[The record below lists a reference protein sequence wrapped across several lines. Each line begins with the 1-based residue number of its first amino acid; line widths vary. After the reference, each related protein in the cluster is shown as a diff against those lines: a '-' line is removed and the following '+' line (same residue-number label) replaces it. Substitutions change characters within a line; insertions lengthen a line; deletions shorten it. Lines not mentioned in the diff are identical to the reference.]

1 MNSDQPNEVSHREPA
16 SFPCFLDPDVK
27 AFNKRMLEL
36 ASEMAEDVEYQMDRL
51 VESHRFP
58 TEIFELLQ
66 AFRETY
72 DRFVETVIAR
82 EGLNVYCKKGC
93 STCCIEMPTGVEPLE
108 IMEIYDRVREWPDF
122 PSILSSA
129 GDAVRSFNEIVRRLG
144 QTGAGVLRRYAAL
157 RRPCVFLDR
166 EGGFCRIYDIR
177 PLICRA
183 VFSLSP
189 PSLCDPSHPDY
200 DGPAR
205 KIEVIEPVDEIN
217 FKLLEINEEISKA
230 LGVGFPETLLHG
242 LLFRHQWRR
251 KASPA

>member
-1 MNSDQPNEVSHREPA
+1 MDSDQSREVSHREPG
-16 SFPCFLDPDVK
+16 FFTCFLDPDVK

-36 ASEMAEDVEYQMDRL
+36 ASEMGEEVEYQVDRF
-51 VESHRFP
+51 VESRRIP
-58 TEIFELLQ
+58 TTVFELMQ

-108 IMEIYDRVREWPDF
+108 IMEIYDRIREWPDF
-122 PSILSSA
+122 PSIFSGA
-129 GDAVRSFNEIVRRLG
+129 VDAVRSFNEIVRRFG
-144 QTGAGVLRRYAAL
+144 HMEAGVLRRYAAL

-166 EGGFCRIYDIR
+166 DGGFCRIYDIR

-189 PSLCDPSHPDY
+189 SFLCDPGHPDY
-200 DGPAR
+200 DGPER
-205 KIEVIEPVDEIN
+205 KIEVIEPVDVIN
-217 FKLLEINEEISKA
+217 FKLLEINAEISKA

-242 LLFRHQWRR
+242 LLFWRQCR
-251 KASPA
+251 GKGSPA